1 MRYLG
6 GGNTY
11 ARGGVNGKKEKKW
24 RDSCGLLVRGGGEAE
39 EVDWYNHVL
48 SLGAG
53 DYHLAC
59 PCGTLVHAGRERNH
73 C

>member
-1 MRYLG
+1 MYVGVLTAKKKRKDM
-6 GGNTY
+6 
-11 ARGGVNGKKEKKW
+11 AR
-24 RDSCGLLVRGGGEAE
+24 LLWFVSERGEAE

-48 SLGAG
+48 SLDVG
-53 DYHLAC
+53 DYHPAC